1 MARQE
6 GSSLLWL
13 LACSVQTML
22 NRTVTFETSMTDTVH
37 QDPVNCI
44 LQVNSIQQQPTAAPG
59 LPKVAV
65 LGEKPFA
72 K

>member
-1 MARQE
+1 
-6 GSSLLWL
+6 
-13 LACSVQTML
+13 ML